1 MTETLVILDIFVFY
15 FIYYYDLS
23 VLSTTGMPLIA
34 NCVALRGFV
43 SFMSDNVKRPCQSFT
58 PDDAIWRGSGI
69 NPPKRLKKKKV
80 GSSSRIQKRNAIAV
94 INCQQLPKVVHIRIG
109 SQLRSIKKN
118 RC

>member
-69 NPPKRLKKKKV
+69 NPPKRLKKKK
-80 GSSSRIQKRNAIAV
+80 SRK
-94 INCQQLPKVVHIRIG
+94 
-109 SQLRSIKKN
+109 
-118 RC
+118 